1 MTEPRPDE
9 LQGGA
14 EREPLGWSRGVKVA
28 VAVAAVVVVGFLST
42 RLDGGAEQADP
53 SPSPSP
59 PAPPRPRSWHSL
71 TTPSTCSRC
80 PSPGRSASS
89 RSARAPITASGSPSS
104 STCPTGAW
112 TGVTVLDVTA
122 SLPIGGPTLTGVKL
136 AAKPCSPGVAGGT
149 DLLMRPRG
157 TVSAALR
164 FRLPPEC
171 PAPYPVQA
179 VVSYLGAGEQ
189 PRTQRLHLLNDLGE
203 LDFEKLLAVSRSG
216 GARRSRRPR
225 SGSTRRASAG
235 CSTRARW
242 PSWC

>member
-14 EREPLGWSRGVKVA
+14 EREPLGWSRGVKVSL
-28 VAVAAVVVVGFLST
+28 AVAAVVVVGFLST
-42 RLDGGAEQADP
+42 RLDGSAEQADP

-59 PAPPRPRSWHSL
+59 I
-71 TTPSTCSRC
+71 
-80 PSPGRSASS
+80 RSASPTQLALPDDTVDVQPLS
-89 RSARAPITASGSPSS
+89 QPGPFGIQSVCARTDHRERLTVVVDLSNGSLDR
-104 STCPTGAW
+104 
-112 TGVTVLDVTA
+112 VTVLDVTA
-122 SLPIGGPTLTGVKL
+122 SLPIGGLTLTGVKL

-171 PAPYPVQA
+171 PTPYPVQA
-179 VVSYLGAGEQ
+179 VVTYLGAGEQ

-203 LDFEKLLAVSRSG
+203 LDFEN
-216 GARRSRRPR
+216 
-225 SGSTRRASAG
+225 
-235 CSTRARW
+235 C
-242 PSWC
+242 